1 MAHAQYSEENLIQ
14 KPAIKFL
21 KEKLG
26 WRTTHAYDDEWKSGT
41 SIFGRESEQQVVLLN
56 DLQQALEKLNPDVPQ
71 EAIQNTIKH
80 LKDRRS
86 YNANAIAENR
96 YRYEQDLLVGHKTQ
110 AKNPKTGQLKDY
122 TVKIIDFNNVVNNI
136 YHAVDELWV
145 KSTLT
150 SERRRPDL
158 ICFVNG
164 LPLVFF
170 EFKGVDIDVNRAFK
184 GNLTDYKDKIPQLF
198 DFNALTIL
206 SNGEEAKYGT
216 FTSPLEFYG
225 QWKRNDEDDPE
236 PAANTNQLKRLL
248 FGILDKTRLLDLV
261 ENFITFEGEGDKAIK
276 IIAKNHQYLGV
287 NRVIE
292 RLISQD
298 PTHIKERNEGRLGVY
313 WHTQGSGK
321 SFSMLFFTEK
331 VLRKISS
338 NYRFVII
345 TDRIELDD
353 QISKLYSDCDKS
365 SKVNDQAVSGDQLR
379 KKLTH
384 SNDKY
389 IFTTVHKFN
398 QLVTEPYSTADN
410 IIVISDEAHRSQYG
424 DLARNM
430 RAALP
435 HAKYL
440 GFTGTPL
447 MDSPEDQKT
456 KEWFGDYVSI
466 YDFKRAI
473 LDGATVPLIYE
484 NHGAQLSIANPDEL
498 NQRIQKV
505 IDDAKKKGK
514 SEADI
519 ERLVRKASDDYN
531 ILTSPKR
538 LNIVAQDV
546 VNHYK
551 ERWLLGTDKSPCNK
565 GMLVCLDR
573 NTCLKMY
580 ELITEKWQL
589 AIELQEKELVEEEI
603 IHCHDPDILDEKR
616 KHLAWMK
623 ETKFAVVVSSE
634 QSEIEEVAKFN
645 DHNGKPLDILKHRKL
660 MQERK
665 LDEEFKGSNNP
676 LRFVIVC
683 AMWLTGFDVK
693 SLSTLYIDKP
703 MQNHTLMQA
712 IARANRVAPGKKQG
726 TIIDY
731 NGMLQ
736 SLRRALAVFSTGKN
750 SAGKNQQVEADPLHD
765 KPKLLIEFGVYLKNL
780 IKYVESKKAPY
791 EALKSAKDE
800 DRLELLLQCKE
811 TLSVTKQVK
820 ATFITMFNDL
830 DLRKENLLPCDEL
843 SIYQSD
849 LNTLKAI
856 YRRLSKRVEGS
867 DITLEL
873 RQIQNYVNH
882 HLEAI
887 DKKGKDAEYDLS
899 AIDFHRLKVEFEKI
913 KHKRTVLMELQ
924 ERIEKALARLT
935 AVNGDRAKFHE
946 DYQKI
951 ITQINEDISDV
962 TIQKVF
968 EDLMK
973 VYEDL
978 SEEETRYVREELDN
992 DLELTLF
999 DKLKKPNLSEKEEKA
1014 VKKIAQELLNKIQ
1027 AFLSQGVNR
1036 ISEESNKAR
1045 LLEVLNS
1052 EIILTDALSWETF
1065 NFEDRKAKADDIF
1078 DYVLTHSDLIMNRQM
1093 YS

>member
-1 MAHAQYSEENLIQ
+1 MAHAQFSEENLIQ
-14 KPAIKFL
+14 KPAIKIL
-21 KEKLG
+21 KEQLG
-26 WRTTHAYDDEWKSGT
+26 WRTTHAYDDEWKSGK
-41 SIFGRESEQQVVLLN
+41 SIFGRESEQQVVLLD
-56 DLQQALEKLNPDVPQ
+56 DLKQALEQLNPDVPQ
-71 EAIQNTIKH
+71 EAIQNTIKY

-86 YNANAIAENR
+86 YNANPIAENR
-96 YRYEQDLLVGHKTQ
+96 YRYEHDLLVGHKTQ

-122 TVKIIDFNNVVNNI
+122 TVKIIDFNNVANNI

-150 SERRRPDL
+150 SEPRRPDL

-184 GNLTDYKDKIPQLF
+184 GNLTDYKDKISQLF
-198 DFNALTIL
+198 DFNAITIL

-287 NRVIE
+287 NRVVE
-292 RLISQD
+292 RLVSQASED
-298 PTHIKERNEGRLGVY
+298 IKERDEGRLGVY

-353 QISKLYSDCDKS
+353 QISKLYSDCGKS
-365 SKVNDQAVSGDQLR
+365 SKVNDQAVSGEQLR

-389 IFTTVHKFN
+389 IFTTVYKFN
-398 QLVTEPYSTADN
+398 QIVTEPYSTADN

-435 HAKYL
+435 NAKYL

-498 NQRIQKV
+498 NNRIQKV
-505 IDDAKKKGK
+505 IDDAKKKGR

-519 ERLVRKASDDYN
+519 ERLIRKASDDYN

-538 LNIVAQDV
+538 LKIVAQDV
-546 VNHYK
+546 VDHYK

-565 GMLVCLDR
+565 GMLICLDR

-589 AIELQEKELVEEEI
+589 AIELQEKELAEEEI
-603 IHCHDPDILDEKR
+603 IHCNDPDILDEKR

-645 DHNGKPLDILKHRKL
+645 DPNGNPLDILKHRIL

-665 LDEEFKGSNNP
+665 LDEEFKDSNNP

-750 SAGKNQQVEADPLHD
+750 SAGKTEQVETDPLHD
-765 KPKLLIEFGVYLKNL
+765 KPNLLIEFGVYLKNL
-780 IKYVESKKAPY
+780 IKYVKSKKAPY
-791 EALKSAKDE
+791 EALKTATHD
-800 DRLELLLQCKE
+800 DRLELLLQCKDA
-811 TLSVTKQVK
+811 LSVTKEVK
-820 ATFITMFNDL
+820 VTFITMFNDL
-830 DLRKENLLPCDEL
+830 DLRKESLLPCDEL
-843 SIYQSD
+843 SIFQAD

-856 YRRLSKRVEGS
+856 YRRLSKREDGS

-882 HLEAI
+882 HLDAK
-887 DKKGKDAEYDLS
+887 DKKGKNAEYDLS
-899 AIDFHRLKVEFEKI
+899 AIDFHRLKVEFEKL
-913 KHKRTVLMELQ
+913 KHKRIVLMELQ

-935 AVNGDRAKFHE
+935 AINSDRAEFCE

-968 EDLMK
+968 EELMK

-999 DKLKKPNLSEKEEKA
+999 DKLKKPNLSKTEEKA
-1014 VKKIAQELLNKIQ
+1014 VKKIAQELLKKIQ
-1027 AFLSQGVNR
+1027 MTLSQGVNW
-1036 ISEESNKAR
+1036 INQESNKAK
-1045 LLEVLNS
+1045 LMEVLNS
-1052 EIILTDALSWETF
+1052 EIILTEELSWETF
-1065 NFEDRKAKADDIF
+1065 NYNERKEKADSIF
-1078 DYVLTHSDLIMNRQM
+1078 DYVLTHSDLIINRQI

>member
-1 MAHAQYSEENLIQ
+1 MANAKFSEENLIQ
-14 KPAIKFL
+14 KPAIKIL
-21 KEKLG
+21 KERLG
-26 WRTTHAYDDEWKSGT
+26 WRTTHAYDDEWKDGK

-56 DLQQALEKLNPDVPQ
+56 DLKDALEKINPDVPA
-71 EAIQNTIKH
+71 EAIKNTIKY
-80 LKDRRS
+80 LKDRRTYGTS
-86 YNANAIAENR
+86 AIAENKH
-96 YRYEQDLLVGHKTQ
+96 RYEQDLLIGYKTQ
-110 AKNPKTGQLKDY
+110 APDPKTKKIKDY
-122 TVKIIDFNNVVNNI
+122 TVKIIDFKEVGNNLF
-136 YHAVDELWV
+136 HAVDELWV
-145 KSTLT
+145 KSAIT

-170 EFKGVDIDVNRAFK
+170 EFKGVNIDVNRAFK
-184 GNLTDYKDKIPQLF
+184 GNLSDYKDKIPQLF
-198 DFNALTIL
+198 DFNAITIL

-236 PAANTNQLKRLL
+236 PPENTSQLKRLL
-248 FGILDKTRLLDLV
+248 YGILDKTRLLDLV
-261 ENFITFEGEGDKAIK
+261 ENFITFEGEGDKTVK

-292 RLISQD
+292 RLVSQD
-298 PTHIKERNEGRLGVY
+298 PKDVAERKAGRLGVY

-331 VLRKISS
+331 VLRKISA

-353 QISKLYSDCDKS
+353 QISKLYSDCGKAE
-365 SKVNDQAVSGDQLR
+365 KVNDQAVSGEQLR

-398 QLVTEPYSTADN
+398 QLVTEPYSIADN

-435 HAKYL
+435 NAKYL

-498 NQRIQKV
+498 NDRIQKV
-505 IDDAKKKGK
+505 IDAAKKKGK

-519 ERLVRKASDDYN
+519 ERLIRQASADYN
-531 ILTSPKR
+531 IITSPKR
-538 LNIVAQDV
+538 LKIIAQDV
-546 VNHYK
+546 VDHYK
-551 ERWLLGTDKSPCNK
+551 ARWLLGTDQSPCNK
-565 GMLVCLDR
+565 GMLICLDR

-580 ELITEKWQL
+580 ELISEKWQEAIKKQREEL
-589 AIELQEKELVEEEI
+589 AEEEI

-616 KHLAWMK
+616 KHLAWMQ
-623 ETKFAVVVSSE
+623 ETQFAVVVSSE

-645 DHNGKPLDILKHRKL
+645 DHNGKPLDILKHREI
-660 MQERK
+660 MQKRK
-665 LDEEFKGSNNP
+665 LDEEFKDSHHP

-750 SAGKNQQVEADPLHD
+750 SAGKAEKIEADPLHD
-765 KPKLLIEFGVYLKNL
+765 KAELLTEFGVYLKNL
-780 IKYVESKKAPY
+780 IKYAESKKVPY
-791 EALKSAKDE
+791 DALKNASDE
-800 DRLELLLQCKE
+800 ERLELLLQSKDA
-811 TLSVTKQVK
+811 LSVTKQTK
-820 ATFITMFNDL
+820 ATFIAMFNDL

-843 SIYQSD
+843 SMYQAD
-849 LNTLKAI
+849 LSTLKAL
-856 YRRLSKRVEGS
+856 YRRLSKREDGS
-867 DITLEL
+867 DITFEL

-882 HLEAI
+882 HLDAK
-887 DKKGKDAEYDLS
+887 DKDGKDAEYDLS
-899 AIDFHRLKVEFEKI
+899 AIDFHRLKVEFEKL
-913 KHKRTVLMELQ
+913 KHKKNVLMELQ
-924 ERIEKALARLT
+924 ERIEKAIARLT
-935 AVNGDRAKFHE
+935 AINGDRAKFYE

-951 ITQINEDISDV
+951 ITTINEDISDV

-968 EDLMK
+968 EELMK

-978 SEEETRYVREELDN
+978 TEEETRYVREELDN
-992 DLELTLF
+992 DLELALF

-1014 VKKIAQELLNKIQ
+1014 VKKIAQELLIKIQ
-1027 AFLSQGVNR
+1027 FALSQGVNW
-1036 ISEESNKAR
+1036 INQESNKAK
-1045 LLEVLNS
+1045 LMEVLNS
-1052 EIILTDALSWETF
+1052 EIILTENLSWETF
-1065 NFEDRKAKADDIF
+1065 NYNDRKEKADSIF
-1078 DYVLTHSDLIMNRQM
+1078 DYVLTHTDLIMNRQM